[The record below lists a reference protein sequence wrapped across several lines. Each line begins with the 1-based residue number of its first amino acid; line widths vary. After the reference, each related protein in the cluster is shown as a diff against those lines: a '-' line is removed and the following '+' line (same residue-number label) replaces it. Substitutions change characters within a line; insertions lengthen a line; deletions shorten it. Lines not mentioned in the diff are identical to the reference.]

1 MKPKKAQKAILNSI
15 DLMKYFSGLLTI
27 LFILAGCSPS
37 EPLVE
42 EEIEEPETEI
52 SAAPDWYD
60 DRVHSTIDSLAFHG
74 YSMASASDSARAAEL
89 AEQSAIENLKF
100 EIDRH
105 SDQVRSSLAEENDG
119 YGNPEFIISL
129 RNAVQSLNLSGA
141 EITHA
146 HEESEAGVHYIYLR
160 ATLTRD
166 EVQQNLSEFIT
177 DQSFLNQF
185 NSDL

>member
-1 MKPKKAQKAILNSI
+1 
-15 DLMKYFSGLLTI
+15 MKYFSGLLTI

-42 EEIEEPETEI
+42 DEIEEAEVEI
-52 SAAPDWYD
+52 SAAPEWYD
-60 DRVHSTIDSLAFHG
+60 DRVQSTVDSLAFHG

-89 AEQSAIENLKF
+89 AEQTAFENLKF

-105 SDQVRSSLAEENDG
+105 SDHVRSSLAEGNDG
-119 YGNPEFIISL
+119 YDNPEFIINL

-146 HEESEAGVHYIYLR
+146 HEESEAGVHYIYSR
-160 ATLTRD
+160 ATLSRE
-166 EVQQNLSEFIT
+166 EVQQKLSEYIT
-177 DQSFLNQF
+177 DQSFLDQF